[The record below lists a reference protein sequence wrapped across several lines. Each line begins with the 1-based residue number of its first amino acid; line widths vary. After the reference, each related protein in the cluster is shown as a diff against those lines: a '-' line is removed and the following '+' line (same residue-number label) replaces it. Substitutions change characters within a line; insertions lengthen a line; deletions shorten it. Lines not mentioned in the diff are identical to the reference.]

1 MGGHF
6 AHSDAAVMASHANIA
21 GLIVGKRNNHRCP
34 LAGIMTGFA
43 GICGDG
49 VRGTFIAG
57 AVTTA
62 GDTSADNGLVVTERN
77 DRRDPSAGVM
87 TSVTVV
93 TGLRVR
99 GRFATDA
106 VA

>member
-49 VRGTFIAG
+49 VRRTFIAG
-57 AVTTA
+57 AVTAT
-62 GDTSADNGLVVTERN
+62 GDTCTDNGLVVTERD
-77 DRRDPSAGVM
+77 DRRDPGAGGVAGLAGVRCLWM
-87 TSVTVV
+87 C
-93 TGLRVR
+93 